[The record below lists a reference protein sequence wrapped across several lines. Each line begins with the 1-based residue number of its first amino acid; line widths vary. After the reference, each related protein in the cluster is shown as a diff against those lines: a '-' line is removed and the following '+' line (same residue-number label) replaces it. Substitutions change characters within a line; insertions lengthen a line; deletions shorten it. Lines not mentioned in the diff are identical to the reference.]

1 MQTDVVVLAAGK
13 GTRMHSKTAKV
24 LHQLAGK
31 PLIQHVLETAQTLNP
46 RTLAVVIGHQGAE
59 IQAALGATDGLAD
72 LVWVEQP
79 QQLGTGHAVKLA

>member
-13 GTRMHSKTAKV
+13 GTRMNSKTAKV

-31 PLIQHVLETAQTLNP
+31 PLLQYVLETAQTLNP

-59 IQAALGATDGLAD
+59 MDFMM
-72 LVWVEQP
+72 EK
-79 QQLGTGHAVKLA
+79 QQT